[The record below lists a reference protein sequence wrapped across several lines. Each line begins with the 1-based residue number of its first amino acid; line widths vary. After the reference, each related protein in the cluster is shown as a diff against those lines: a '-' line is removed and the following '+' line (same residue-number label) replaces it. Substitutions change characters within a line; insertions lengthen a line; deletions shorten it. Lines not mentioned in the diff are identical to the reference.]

1 MFYSFKTLILKRKI
15 MNESNEWV
23 HNILHFRHNYKEA
36 ILLIKNHF
44 CIFAPYMKFEET
56 NNFNNLPS

>member
-1 MFYSFKTLILKRKI
+1 
-15 MNESNEWV
+15 MNA
-23 HNILHFRHNYKEA
+23 LHFMHNYKEA